1 MTRYETED
9 LKAMLDWMVE
19 HGYATDRDQTVA
31 VSIVVAKTALEG
43 QFVVI
48 RKQEPGEVVL

>member
-1 MTRYETED
+1 MTRYEPED

-19 HGYATDRDQTVA
+19 QGYAADRDQAVA
-31 VSIVVAKTALEG
+31 VSIVVAKVALEG